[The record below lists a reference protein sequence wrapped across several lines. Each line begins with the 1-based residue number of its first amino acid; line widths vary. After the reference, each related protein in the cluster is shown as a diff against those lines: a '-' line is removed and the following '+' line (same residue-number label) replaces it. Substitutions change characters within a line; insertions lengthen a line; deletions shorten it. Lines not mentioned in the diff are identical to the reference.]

1 MSIQLILT
9 GSKPPSLQEQPGCLA
24 KPRQLEPSKYKVQ
37 SPQVNL
43 HVSVYTPF
51 YLNEDLH

>member
-43 HVSVYTPF
+43 HVSVYIRF
-51 YLNEDLH
+51 YLNEDLR